1 MALTKNPKG
10 TGTGAFLDKVPP
22 HSVEAEQSL
31 LGSMFLS
38 AEAIPQV
45 LEKIRSDDFY
55 YPAHQHV
62 CQAIVALYG
71 RGEPVDPITTAEE
84 LKTMGVLD
92 KIGGKTYLHDLLQE
106 VPTAANVKYYLDIVE
121 KKAVLRNLIRVA
133 TEVATLGYEAS
144 DDVEAAIDR
153 AENLIF
159 SIAQRRITE
168 RFLPV
173 KDFLPE
179 IFEQIERL
187 YQKETQVTGL
197 PTGFKDLDKLTSGLH
212 PSDLIVV
219 AARPSMGKSSLVLNM
234 AENISLQ
241 EKVPVGIFSL
251 EMSKHQLVQRL
262 ICSVARVDA
271 QVLRVGNLKEDDW
284 PKFSNA
290 VGQLAEAPIYIDD
303 TANITIMEVRAKARR
318 LMARKELGLIIVDY
332 LQLMQGDT
340 RSENRQQEIS
350 EISRALKI
358 LGREL
363 NVPIIAVSQLSRAV
377 EQRQDK
383 RPLLSD
389 LRESG
394 AIEQDADVV
403 LFIYR
408 DDYYYRDSDD
418 KGIAEIIVAK
428 HRNGPTGTVKTAFLQ
443 HYTKFANLV
452 SPR

>member
-1 MALTKNPKG
+1 MSSTL
-10 TGTGAFLDKVPP
+10 LERVPP
-22 HSVEAEQSL
+22 HNAEAEQSL

-38 AEAIPQV
+38 GDVVPEV
-45 LEKIRSDDFY
+45 LEKIRSEDLYF
-55 YPAHQHV
+55 PAHQHV
-62 CQAIVALYG
+62 FRAITSLYG
-71 RGEPVDPITTAEE
+71 RGEPVDPVTVAEE
-84 LKTMGVLD
+84 LKNMGLMD
-92 KIGGKTYLHDLLQE
+92 QIGGKAYLHDLLQE
-106 VPTAANVKYYLDIVE
+106 VPTAANVKYYLEIVE

-133 TEVATLGYEAS
+133 TEIATLGFEAQ
-144 DDVEAAIDR
+144 DNVEAVIDR
-153 AENLIF
+153 AENLVF
-159 SIAQRRITE
+159 AVAKRRIAE

-173 KDFLPE
+173 KELLPE
-179 IFEQIERL
+179 IFEQIEKL
-187 YQKETQVTGL
+187 YQRETTVTGL
-197 PTGFKDLDKLTSGLH
+197 PTGFSDLDKLTSGLH
-212 PSDLIVV
+212 PSDLIVI
-219 AARPSMGKSSLVLNM
+219 AARPSMGKSSLVLNI
-234 AENISLQ
+234 AENVALQ
-241 EKVPVGIFSL
+241 QKVPVAIFSL
-251 EMSKHQLVQRL
+251 EMSRHQLAQRL

-271 QVLRVGNLKEDDW
+271 QALRVGNLKEDDW

-290 VGQLAEAPIYIDD
+290 VGQLAEAPIFIDD

-318 LMARKELGLIIVDY
+318 LMSRHKLGVVVVDY
-332 LQLMQGDT
+332 LQLMQGDG

-403 LFIYR
+403 VFIYR

-418 KGIAEIIVAK
+418 KGVAEIIVAK

-443 HYTKFANLV
+443 HYTKFADLM
-452 SPR
+452 S